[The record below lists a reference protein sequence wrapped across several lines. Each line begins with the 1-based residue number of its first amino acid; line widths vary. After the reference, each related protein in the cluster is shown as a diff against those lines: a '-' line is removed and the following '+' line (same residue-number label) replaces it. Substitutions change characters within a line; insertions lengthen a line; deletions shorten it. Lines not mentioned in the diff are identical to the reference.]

1 MTDMCALLVRRRVNG
16 RLLPAGRAGRV
27 ERAEPAE
34 LAGPVVRDA
43 RGRRDRGQAA
53 LETLGFVPFLLL
65 IALAA
70 IQLGMA
76 AYCAQQASTAARA
89 AARSEATEAGYGDVA
104 GHAAVSGWVSARL
117 TISGCGGGGD
127 AVSCTASVSVPS
139 IIPGLSFGPATRTA
153 TMPNDNG
160 TP

>member
-1 MTDMCALLVRRRVNG
+1 MRGGRTPRGAVRRH
-16 RLLPAGRAGRV
+16 
-27 ERAEPAE
+27 
-34 LAGPVVRDA
+34 
-43 RGRRDRGQAA
+43 DRGQAA

-89 AARSEATEAGYGDVA
+89 AARSEATQAGYGDVA

-117 TISGCGGGGD
+117 TVSGCGGGD

-160 TP
+160 TN